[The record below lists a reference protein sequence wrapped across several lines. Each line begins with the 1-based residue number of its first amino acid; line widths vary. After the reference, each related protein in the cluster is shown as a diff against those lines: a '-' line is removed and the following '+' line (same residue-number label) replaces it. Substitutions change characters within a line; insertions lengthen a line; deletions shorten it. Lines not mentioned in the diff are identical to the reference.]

1 MSWLDYMP
9 YVMDI
14 VNGLADNSS
23 YKKTKNAGLRRD
35 DVEWLI
41 QQDLNANRVGHNTP
55 FMSHQWDEDKTTM
68 NSGFADTEL
77 GRMLQGQIADSFDAL
92 NNRQPMAV
100 PHQFG
105 SIQDGLLANKM
116 YRMGILDDESMPNL
130 KQDNYGMRVGDQ
142 DRSAY
147 GLDSL
152 TGEEEEDSNLDSI
165 LADTVEDEF
174 GNTGT
179 GSRGAGEGGVID
191 PTAPG
196 SGTDLGGG
204 RDWMD
209 FYRNQNPGGMG
220 GNSPGINEILDGLV
234 SSGQISES
242 DRGTWA
248 EFLLSQNGGTI
259 GSTAGSLIGGPT
271 GSLIGKAIGKWL
283 GDKNLG
289 SKVWMSDGKYGGKY
303 DAWKGEGPNPGPVD
317 PGNSLMPENSMPGDQ
332 GMLDNAINDY
342 IGSAPAPGNA
352 DFYQG
357 GRFNGGAG
365 GTDGGGGMSAGGWG
379 NGIGS
384 AGGLGGGMGGGFGGG
399 FGGMTGNIVGSSWR
413 GTPTD
418 TSGSGTGGG
427 WFKDMQDFVKN
438 SS

>member
-1 MSWLDYMP
+1 MAFDWLDFGAQ
-9 YVMDI
+9 I
-14 VNGLADNSS
+14 VSGLFDNAS
-23 YKKTKNAGLRRD
+23 YSKTKNKTAPLRRD
-35 DVEWLI
+35 DIQWLMD
-41 QQDLNANRVGHNTP
+41 QEKMANRVGHNTP
-55 FMSHQWDEDKTTM
+55 FMSHQWDEDRTTLNTDFTDSDM
-68 NSGFADTEL
+68 
-77 GRMLQGQIADSFDAL
+77 GRAFQNMIADNFERVG
-92 NNRQPMAV
+92 NRSPMAV

-116 YRMGILDDESMPNL
+116 YRMGILDDESLPNL

-152 TGEEEEDSNLDSI
+152 TGEEEEDSSLDSI

-220 GNSPGINEILDGLV
+220 GNNQGINDILNDMFNQSGMDSSDPGAFERWLV
-234 SSGQISES
+234 ENA
-242 DRGTWA
+242 D
-248 EFLLSQNGGTI
+248 TI
-259 GSTAGSLIGGPT
+259 GSV
-271 GSLIGKAIGKWL
+271 L
-283 GDKNLG
+283 GNVLG
-289 SKVWMSDGKYGGKY
+289 LPPGVGNILGQLAQNGYWNDN
-303 DAWKGEGPNPGPVD
+303 AWASPNNGPVNHPD
-317 PGNSLMPENSMPGDQ
+317 SVVGNTPDNDMGMGTSMPGDQ

-342 IGSAPAPGNA
+342 IGSNPAPGNS

-365 GTDGGGGMSAGGWG
+365 GTDMGGGMSAGGWG

-413 GTPTD
+413 GTPSPSD
-418 TSGSGTGGG
+418 NSSSGGG
-427 WFKDMQDFVKN
+427 WFKNMQAFVADK
-438 SS
+438 